1 MMRCELVNA
10 HGFLVPGSSSL
21 LKLFGCPQPCGM
33 EGWESSV
40 SGELSDNAGV

>member
-10 HGFLVPGSSSL
+10 CGFLVPGSSSL

-33 EGWESSV
+33 EGWENPL
-40 SGELSDNAGV
+40 GPEN